1 MLVQITPP
9 IGPRNMC
16 DQFTNSPELRQLNRR
31 CFLKSS
37 TLISALGFL
46 NAGLFARSA
55 LAAEA
60 LTEEERNKMSP
71 DDVFNAAKAGNERFQ
86 SGKHAARDALKDQQ
100 ATASGQHPEA
110 IVLSCIDSRV
120 APEIVMDLGI
130 GDFFD
135 ARVAGNVISGDV
147 LGSME
152 FACKE
157 EGSKLILVLGHTG
170 CGAIKGAIDNLQLGH
185 LTKLLAKIR
194 PAIRKTVFDGERSS
208 KNPAFVEAVSRT
220 NVLLTI
226 EGIRQQSPV
235 LEELESQRAIKIA
248 GAMYNLATAKIDFMS

>member
-1 MLVQITPP
+1 
-9 IGPRNMC
+9 
-16 DQFTNSPELRQLNRR
+16 
-31 CFLKSS
+31 
-37 TLISALGFL
+37 
-46 NAGLFARSA
+46 
-55 LAAEA
+55 
-60 LTEEERNKMSP
+60 
-71 DDVFNAAKAGNERFQ
+71 
-86 SGKHAARDALKDQQ
+86 
-100 ATASGQHPEA
+100 
-110 IVLSCIDSRV
+110 
-120 APEIVMDLGI
+120 MDLGI

>member
-16 DQFTNSPELRQLNRR
+16 DQFTNSRELRQLNRR

-37 TLISALGFL
+37 ALISALGFL
-46 NAGLFARSA
+46 NAGLFTHSV

-86 SGKHAARDALKDQQ
+86 SGKHASRDALKDQK

-135 ARVAGNVISGDV
+135 ARVAGNVISDDV

-185 LTKLLAKIR
+185 LSNLLAKIR
-194 PAIRKTVFDGERSS
+194 PAIQKTVFDGERSS

>member
-1 MLVQITPP
+1 M
-9 IGPRNMC
+9 
-16 DQFTNSPELRQLNRR
+16 
-31 CFLKSS
+31 
-37 TLISALGFL
+37 ALGTAHFL
-46 NAGLFARSA
+46 GFTSSGFLGGQK
-55 LAAEA
+55 AATDTA
-60 LTEEERNKMSP
+60 P
-71 DDVFNAAKAGNERFQ
+71 DRVQVR
-86 SGKHAARDALKDQQ
+86 LKDFGLHRPRQW
-100 ATASGQHPEA
+100 GG
-110 IVLSCIDSRV
+110 SRV

-135 ARVAGNVISGDV
+135 ARVAGNVISDDV

-152 FACKE
+152 FECKE

-170 CGAIKGAIDNLQLGH
+170 CGAIKGAIDNLQLRH
-185 LTKLLAKIR
+185 LTNLLAKIR

-226 EGIRQQSPV
+226 EGIKQQSPV

>member
-1 MLVQITPP
+1 
-9 IGPRNMC
+9 MC
-16 DQFTNSPELRQLNRR
+16 DQSTNSPALRQLSRR

-37 TLISALGFL
+37 TLIGALGFL
-46 NAGLFARSA
+46 NTGLFARSV

-60 LTEEERNKMSP
+60 LT
-71 DDVFNAAKAGNERFQ
+71 
-86 SGKHAARDALKDQQ
+86 ALKDQQ

-135 ARVAGNVISGDV
+135 ARVAGNVINDDV

-235 LEELESQRAIKIA
+235 LEELESQRAIRIA